1 MKAMILAAGLGT
13 RLRPLTD
20 DRPKALV
27 EINGRTLLEITIKRL
42 ADFGVQEFIV
52 NVHHFAEM
60 VVDYLKRKKNF
71 GMRVEVSR
79 EDDLLLDTGGG
90 LKKAAWFFLEKAAPS
105 KTGSD
110 PDEPF
115 LLHNVDVI
123 SDIDFREMLHL
134 HTGQK
139 ALATLAVQARESSR
153 QLLFNNALQ
162 LCGRRLNGQDTTIV
176 AEGLAGK
183 NAGVPSAASLL
194 PLAFSG
200 IHVLSPR
207 IFPLLTETGVFSII
221 DAYLRLAG
229 QGEKILAFRHDHS
242 YWRDLGRPSDLAQ
255 AASDFR
261 KNAAL
266 S

>member
-13 RLRPLTD
+13 RLRPLTN

-27 EINGRTLLEITIKRL
+27 EINGRTLLEVTIKRL
-42 ADFGVQEFIV
+42 ADFGVREFIV
-52 NVHHFAEM
+52 NVHHFVEM
-60 VVDYLKRKKNF
+60 IVDYLKQKKNF
-71 GMRVEVSR
+71 GLRVEVSR

-90 LKKAAWFFLEKAAPS
+90 LKKAAWFFAENTAS

-110 PDEPF
+110 HDEPF

-123 SDIDFREMLHL
+123 SNIDFPEMLRFHAA
-134 HTGQK
+134 QR

-153 QLLFNNALQ
+153 QLLFDGELQ
-162 LCGRRLNGQDTTIV
+162 LRGRSINGQDTTIA
-176 AEGLAGK
+176 AEGRTGQSARD
-183 NAGVPSAASLL
+183 PSAAPLL

-207 IFPLLTETGVFSII
+207 IFPLLTETGAFSII
-221 DAYLRLAG
+221 DSYLRLAG
-229 QGEKILAFRHDHS
+229 QGEKILAFRHDGS
-242 YWRDLGRPSDLAQ
+242 YWRDLGRPKELAE
-255 AASDFR
+255 AASDQR
-261 KNAAL
+261 ENAAR